1 MTTSRDFGVAPHS
14 GAAPKSGDD
23 RQEAVR
29 QLESAFSLLF
39 TQLRRAYAQ
48 AAEAVSPGM
57 MPGTFK
63 VLTVIDH
70 IGPVSASTLAERME
84 QDKGLISR
92 AVTELEGLGLIERT
106 PDPTD
111 GRIRLITLSALGH
124 ERYDSVRFPFVDR
137 LEAAMNAWPIE
148 SIERLTGLLQAL
160 ASGIVPPPAP

>member
-1 MTTSRDFGVAPHS
+1 MTARVAPIP
-14 GAAPKSGDD
+14 GPDAAAPADG
-23 RQEAVR
+23 RREAVR

-48 AAEAVSPGM
+48 AAQAVSPGM
-57 MPGTFK
+57 LPGTFK

-106 PDPTD
+106 PDPAD
-111 GRIRLITLSALGH
+111 GRIRLITLSPFGH
-124 ERYDSVRFPFVDR
+124 ERYDAVRFPFVDR
-137 LEAAMNAWPIE
+137 LESAMDEWPLA
-148 SIERLTGLLQAL
+148 SIERLTGLLEAL
-160 ASGIVPPPAP
+160 ASGVTPAE